1 MLGATRALFLALR
14 RVARG
19 PSQRIGSAAIVAVVT
34 RWRQSITGAVIV
46 AVALL
51 LSACSGDQGGSNG
64 NPVAGKRLFASSG
77 CESCHT
83 FKAAGSTGTRGPD
96 LDAASPS
103 VGKVIRQL
111 EHPGGLM
118 PSFADKLSEAE
129 KRDLAAFVGASNS
142 SGKAVAA
149 PFRADSKRLSDCRDG
164 SFECLEQAFGNLTY
178 NEGPK
183 VALARL
189 QTMSTSDHAVAAD
202 CHRIAH
208 RMGSA
213 ALSRFKDK
221 VAPAFIAGSPVCA
234 SGYYHG
240 IIERAFLGQ
249 PTDKLAV
256 VARQLCTDPQIA
268 ARRFLE
274 YQCIHGLG
282 HGLMIY
288 TGYDMPG
295 SLKTCDGLQTD
306 FDQVS
311 CSGGVFMENFSSSY
325 GVTSKYLRK
334 NDPIYPCDAVA
345 EHYKAQCYGLVTANL
360 LKRTGYDQGKTAA
373 GCRRSE
379 PRWLGICFESFGR
392 DVSGI
397 AGRSAA
403 KARASCKL
411 AGANERD
418 CLYGVAREIVNS
430 DARGERGARFCAQV
444 PRRHRSRCY
453 AGIGSVMSSIE
464 PTPERLR
471 AACRRLGGH
480 YDRFCL
486 QGAGLAAV
494 TVPAS

>member
-1 MLGATRALFLALR
+1 MS
-14 RVARG
+14 RG
-19 PSQRIGSAAIVAVVT
+19 RKPIAGAVVLL
-34 RWRQSITGAVIV
+34 A
-46 AVALL
+46 ALL
-51 LSACSGDQGGSNG
+51 LSSCSGDQGASKGD
-64 NPVAGKRLFASSG
+64 PVAGKQLFASSG
-77 CESCHT
+77 CEGCHT
-83 FKAAGSTGTRGPD
+83 FKAAGSSGTNGPD

-103 VGKVIRQL
+103 VRKVMQQL

-118 PSFADKLSEAE
+118 PSFADKLSETE
-129 KRDLAAFVGASNS
+129 KRNLAAFVGASHS

-183 VALARL
+183 IALARL
-189 QTMSTSDHAVAAD
+189 QAMTTTDSAVAGD

-213 ALSRFKDK
+213 ALTRFHDK
-221 VAPAFIAGSPVCA
+221 VAPAFIAGTPVCA

-249 PTDKLAV
+249 PTDKLGV

-268 ARRFLE
+268 DQRFLE

-306 FDQVS
+306 FDRVS

-325 GVTSKYLRK
+325 GVTSKYLRQ

-360 LKRTGYDQGKTAA
+360 LKRTAYDQKKTAA

-379 PRWLGICFESFGR
+379 PRWIGICFESFGR

-397 AGRSAA
+397 AGRSAS
-403 KARASCKL
+403 KALASCRL
-411 AGANERD
+411 AGANESD

-430 DARGERGARFCAQV
+430 DAGGERGARFCAQV
-444 PRRHRSRCY
+444 PQRHRSRCY
-453 AGIGSVMSSIE
+453 SGIGSVMASIE
-464 PTPERLR
+464 PTHDRLR
-471 AACRRLGGH
+471 AACRRLNGR
-480 YDRFCL
+480 YDRPCL
-486 QGAGLAAV
+486 QGAGLVAV
-494 TVPAS
+494 QQSARRGS

>member
-1 MLGATRALFLALR
+1 MTRGRMA
-14 RVARG
+14 
-19 PSQRIGSAAIVAVVT
+19 
-34 RWRQSITGAVIV
+34 ITGALLLV
-46 AVALL
+46 AALL
-51 LSACSGDQGGSNG
+51 LSSCSGDQGASKGD
-64 NPVAGKRLFASSG
+64 PVDGKRLFASSG
-77 CESCHT
+77 CVGCHT
-83 FKAAGSTGTRGPD
+83 FKAAGSAGTRGPD

-103 VGKVIRQL
+103 VGRVMRQL

-118 PSFADKLSEAE
+118 PNFADKLSDSE
-129 KRDLAAFVGASNS
+129 KRNLAAFVGAPNS

-183 VALARL
+183 IALARL
-189 QTMSTSDHAVAAD
+189 QSMTSSDTAVAAD

-213 ALSRFKDK
+213 ALSRFRDK

-249 PTDKLAV
+249 PTDKLGV

-268 ARRFLE
+268 DQRFLE

-306 FDQVS
+306 FGQVS

-360 LKRTGYDQGKTAA
+360 LNRTGYDQKQTAA

-379 PRWLGICFESFGR
+379 PRWVGVCFESFGR
-392 DVSGI
+392 DVSGM
-397 AGRSAA
+397 AGRSAS
-403 KARASCKL
+403 KALASCRL
-411 AGANERD
+411 AEANEDD

-430 DARGERGARFCAQV
+430 DAGGARGARFCAQA
-444 PRRHRSRCY
+444 PKRHRGRCY
-453 AGIGSVMSSIE
+453 SGIGSVMASIE
-464 PTPERLR
+464 TTQDRLR
-471 AACRRLGGH
+471 AACRRLGGR
-480 YDRFCL
+480 YERFCL
-486 QGAGLAAV
+486 QGAGLVAV
-494 TVPAS
+494 QQP